1 MTKFRT
7 EKDSLGTIKVPA
19 KAYYG
24 AQTQRAVENF
34 EIGWAMDLNLIFPY
48 IIIKK
53 AAAISNHAQKRL
65 SKKLSL
71 SLIHI

>member
-7 EKDSLGTIKVPA
+7 EKDSLGTIQVPA

-53 AAAISNHAQKRL
+53 AVLFK
-65 SKKLSL
+65 
-71 SLIHI
+71 